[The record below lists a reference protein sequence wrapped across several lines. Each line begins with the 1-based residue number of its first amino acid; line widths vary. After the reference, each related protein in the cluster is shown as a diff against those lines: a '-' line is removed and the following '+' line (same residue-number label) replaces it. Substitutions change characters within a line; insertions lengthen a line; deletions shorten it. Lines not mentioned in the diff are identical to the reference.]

1 MTREMDWFKTARIV
15 AEIPY
20 PPVSAWEFGQL
31 KTEEDVRERLRA
43 STVYILA
50 QRPMLWFENV
60 VVTDEAI
67 TFEINDGQGPAVKGR
82 IEPIRIG
89 LAKPG
94 ESLFV
99 ESCFHHD
106 AANLPPPWNKVAS
119 LKVFDSNRDF
129 KVWWSPQKLLYE
141 AINNELPVQFS
152 GDAARLMAFEIHY
165 IGKTKDLFKR
175 MKAHAK
181 YQDILIYE
189 RIRGEGHAQPSLE
202 ITLFTLEITNL
213 EEHLSVRIGPN
224 PADIEVPPIVFPL
237 ADDPSDRNVRAFFRR
252 WANKKSKAATTELE
266 AWLISMFKPKHNE
279 TLFDNYPLI
288 TGGLRDLNYSFTDLT
303 IKNCPYVFRTE
314 RGGTPLDEPDE

>member
-1 MTREMDWFKTARIV
+1 MDWFKSARIV
-15 AEIPY
+15 AEIAY

-31 KTEEDVRERLRA
+31 KTEEAVRQRLKA

-60 VVTDEAI
+60 VVNDDGI
-67 TFEINDGQGPAVKGR
+67 TFEINDGQGPHVKGR

-94 ESLFV
+94 ERLFV
-99 ESCFHHD
+99 ESGLHH
-106 AANLPPPWNKVAS
+106 AATKLPSPWNKVAS
-119 LKVFDSNRDF
+119 LRVFDADGNF

-141 AINNELPVQFS
+141 AINKELPVQFA
-152 GDAARLMAFEIHY
+152 GDAARFMAFEIHY

-189 RIRGEGHAQPSLE
+189 RTRGEGHAQPSLE
-202 ITLFTLEITNL
+202 ITLFAIEITGL
-213 EEHLSVRIGPN
+213 EEAVYVCVEPD
-224 PADIEVPPIVFPL
+224 PDDIEVPPIVFRLP
-237 ADDPSDRNVRAFFRR
+237 DDPSDPKVRAFGRQ
-252 WANKKSKAATTELE
+252 WAKKNSKAATTELE
-266 AWLISMFKPKHNE
+266 AWLINMFKPEHND
-279 TLFDNYPLI
+279 TLFDNYPFI

-303 IKNCPYVFRTE
+303 VKNCPYIFRTQK
-314 RGGTPLDEPDE
+314 GGTPLDNSDE

>member
-1 MTREMDWFKTARIV
+1 MDWFKSARIV
-15 AEIPY
+15 AKIPY
-20 PPVSAWEFGQL
+20 PPVSAWEFRQL
-31 KTEEDVRERLRA
+31 KTEEAVRERLRA

-60 VVTDEAI
+60 LVTDEAI

-82 IEPIRIG
+82 IEPIQIG
-89 LAKPG
+89 LAKLG

-99 ESCFHHD
+99 EGGFHHD
-106 AANLPPPWNKVAS
+106 AANLPPPWNKAAS
-119 LKVFDSNRDF
+119 LKVFDADGDL

-141 AINNELPVQFS
+141 AINKDLQVQFA
-152 GDAARLMAFEIHY
+152 GDATRFMAFEIHY

-181 YQDILIYE
+181 YQDILIHE

-213 EEHLSVRIGPN
+213 EEGASVRIGPD
-224 PADIEVPPIVFPL
+224 PDDIEVPPIVFRLPN
-237 ADDPSDRNVRAFFRR
+237 DPSDPKVRAFARQ

-266 AWLISMFKPKHNE
+266 AWLINMFKPEHNE
-279 TLFDNYPLI
+279 TLFDNYPFI

-303 IKNCPYVFRTE
+303 INNCPYVFRTQK
-314 RGGTPLDEPDE
+314 GGTPLDEPDE